1 MSLSCQCMY
10 PFVSSD
16 FRKVV
21 PAEKEITLKITEMI
35 SMVKSVV
42 DVALFLTLT
51 KKKLRN
57 KSIQIGLLRF

>member
-1 MSLSCQCMY
+1 MY

-21 PAEKEITLKITEMI
+21 PPEKEITLKITETI
-35 SMVKSVV
+35 SIVKSVM
-42 DVALFLTLT
+42 DVALFLSLT
-51 KKKLRN
+51 KKQVKN